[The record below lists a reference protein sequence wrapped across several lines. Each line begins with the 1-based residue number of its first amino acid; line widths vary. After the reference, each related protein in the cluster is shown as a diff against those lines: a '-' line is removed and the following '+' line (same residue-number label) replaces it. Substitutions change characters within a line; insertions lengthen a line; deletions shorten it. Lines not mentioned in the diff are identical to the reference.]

1 METIEVQIGKNHRGT
16 YIGLG
21 GTFASM
27 SYCCLRKKALPG
39 FHEKDIIKKAEMKDG
54 KLLRLVLTGKHKQ
67 DKLMAMMEIALPNI
81 GAYPDTG
88 GKAAFFIEVK
98 SEK

>member
-1 METIEVQIGKNHRGT
+1 METIEVQIGRNLRST
-16 YIGLG
+16 YRGLG

-27 SYCCLRKKALPG
+27 TYCCLRKKILPG
-39 FHEKDIIKKAEMKDG
+39 FHEKGLIAKAEVKNG
-54 KLLRLVLTGKHKQ
+54 NLLRLVFAGKRRQ

-81 GAYPDTG
+81 GAYPDSG
-88 GKAAFFIEVK
+88 GTAAFFIEVK